1 MAPIHNHSIKL
12 AIFDLDG
19 TLIDS
24 APDIVDTT
32 NSLLRQYGEPE
43 LPEATIVSA
52 IGEGLRQLIH
62 SCFPRLA
69 TDEEAIRKI
78 DRDFYKHYR
87 ANMVKK
93 TVVFPG
99 IHEFLES
106 SPYKIAIVTNKFED
120 LTHLTL
126 AKLELNRYPWV
137 KVFGADSLP
146 EKKPH
151 PLPLL
156 KVMEAASVTASETV
170 MIGDGLPDMG
180 AAKAAGIRSLA
191 CEYGYCAAE
200 KLIAAGATSTVK
212 FPQELAQAL
221 LLLRSPS

>member
-1 MAPIHNHSIKL
+1 MSRTHNNSIKL

-43 LPEATIVSA
+43 LPDATIVSA

-62 SCFPRLA
+62 SCFPQLA
-69 TDEEAIRKI
+69 NSEESIQKI
-78 DRDFYKHYR
+78 DRDFYRLYR
-87 ANMVKK
+87 ANMVRK

-126 AKLELNRYPWV
+126 EKLELNRYPWV

-146 EKKPH
+146 ERKPH
-151 PLPLL
+151 PLPLFE
-156 KVMEAASVTASETV
+156 VMRAASVTANETV

-180 AAKAAGIRSLA
+180 AAKAAGVRSLA

-212 FPQELAQAL
+212 SPQELSQAL
-221 LLLRSPS
+221 LRLGSSS

>member
-1 MAPIHNHSIKL
+1 MPKMHNRSIKL

-32 NSLLRQYGEPE
+32 NSLLKQYGEPE

-69 TDEEAIRKI
+69 TDEEAVRRI
-78 DRDFYKHYR
+78 DRDFYNHYR
-87 ANMVKK
+87 ANMVRK

-99 IHEFLES
+99 IHEFLQS

-126 AKLELNRYPWV
+126 EKLELNRYPWV

-146 EKKPH
+146 ERKPH

-156 KVMEAASVTASETV
+156 KVMEAASVSASETV
-170 MIGDGLPDMG
+170 MIGDGLPDIK
-180 AAKAAGIRSLA
+180 AAKAADVRSLG

-200 KLIAAGATSTVK
+200 KLLMAGATATVK
-212 FPQELAQAL
+212 SPLDLQEAL
-221 LLLRSPS
+221 LRL